1 MAGPRLADRV
11 KDSTTSTGTGAV
23 TLAGAAPARFRTFG
37 AALADGDSCYYVIEH
52 QSGPDWEVGI
62 GTYAAAGPTLT
73 RTSVLSSSN
82 AGALVN
88 LSAGTKDVYIDLPA
102 AAVSAA
108 GPTLAAG
115 PRAGL
120 PGTVPLAGS
129 RYRCTDSPYEFVS
142 SGTTWDAYA
151 FGYKVVEPVLANF
164 TQVNVGL
171 STFNTAHGGILQTV
185 PAQANAENTQILAV
199 AVPPSGPYY
208 ADCAFTY
215 LGMYSNGG
223 VGVGFNGGTS
233 PANPFT
239 YVQFGW
245 QSSAGFVTLAKGYP
259 SATGT
264 PGAGGQIA
272 VTTAG
277 PLVWLR
283 CYDDRSASRFY
294 YISVDGYNWYA
305 VYSEARTLTFTPAYV
320 SLVACPFNTTSL
332 VHWLHWSVHP

>member
-1 MAGPRLADRV
+1 MGLPLYDRV
-11 KDSTTSTGTGAV
+11 KETTTSTGTGTV
-23 TLAGAAPARFRTFG
+23 TLAGAALGYQSF
-37 AALADGDSCYYVIEH
+37 AAVGTGNQCYYVIEDPTN
-52 QSGPDWEVGI
+52 GPWEVGV
-62 GTYAAAGPTLT
+62 GTYTASGTTLARNT
-73 RTSVLSSSN
+73 VLSSSN
-82 AGALVN
+82 ANALVN
-88 LSAGTKDVYIDLPA
+88 FAAGTKNVFLTVPASVLP
-102 AAVSAA
+102 SMD
-108 GPTLAAG
+108 AG
-115 PRAGL
+115 PRASL
-120 PGTVPLAGS
+120 PSTARPAGS
-129 RYRCTDSPYEFVS
+129 RYRCNDSPYEFVS
-142 SGTTWDAYA
+142 NGSSWDAYA
-151 FGYKVVEPVLANF
+151 FGYKVVEPVLASF
-164 TQVNVGL
+164 TQVNCGL
-171 STFNTAHGGILQTV
+171 STFSTAHGGILQTV

-199 AVPPSGPYY
+199 AVPPTGPYY

-215 LGMYSNGG
+215 LGFYSNGG

-245 QSSAGFVTLAKGYP
+245 QSNAGFITLAKGYP

-277 PLVWLR
+277 PLIWLR
-283 CYDDRSASRFY
+283 CYDDRSATRSY

-332 VHWLHWSVHP
+332 VHWLHFSAHT